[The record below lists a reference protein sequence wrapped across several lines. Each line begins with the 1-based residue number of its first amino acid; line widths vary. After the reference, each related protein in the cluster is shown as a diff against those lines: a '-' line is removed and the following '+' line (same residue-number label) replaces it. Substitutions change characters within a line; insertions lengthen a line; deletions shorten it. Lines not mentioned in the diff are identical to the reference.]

1 LTLTRGEEALPQWPG
16 SSHALAR
23 REGAAMKQNDTGEL
37 PLRLDRRDIIRG
49 ALAGTLS
56 AGWSASPARAIS
68 ARPRLFIYDGRFL
81 AARRGALQCRS
92 QNIATLDTQDTD
104 LGLAWTT
111 FLRSQTR
118 GGTALSGLTRWMDSY
133 VCESFG
139 RECGLRMRRSA
150 DSREQDLYSWQL
162 I

>member
-1 LTLTRGEEALPQWPG
+1 MRQDDAG
-16 SSHALAR
+16 
-23 REGAAMKQNDTGEL
+23 KL
-37 PLRLDRRDIIRG
+37 PLGLDRRDIIKG

-56 AGWSASPARAIS
+56 AGWSASPALAIS
-68 ARPRLFIYDGRFL
+68 PRVQLFIYDGRFL
-81 AARRGALQCRS
+81 AARRCALLCRS

-118 GGTALSGLTRWMDSY
+118 AGTALTGLTRWMDSY

-139 RECGLRMRRSA
+139 RECGLRIRRSA
-150 DSREQDLYSWQL
+150 DTPEQDLYSWEL